1 MGRSLLARAIQAAG
15 GAAAFERRVGR
26 ARAFNIVRRTKL
38 LGAPRDDDEAVSWAA
53 VGRPEQLLPAGEAWR
68 VWLVLAGRGFGK
80 TRVGA
85 ETVLEWI
92 KTGRCRRLA
101 LVAPTAGDA
110 RDVMVEGESGLLAVS
125 AADGF
130 AANYEPSK
138 RRLTWPN
145 GAIATLY
152 SAEEPDRLRGPQHD
166 GAWCDELASWKNPQD
181 TWDMLQFGLRL
192 GLRPRIV
199 VTTTPRPIK
208 LVRQLV
214 ADAETV
220 VTRGSTRD
228 NAENLAPSFLAT
240 ILDRYGG
247 TRLGRQEIDAEILD
261 DNPGA
266 LWKMAQIDLL
276 RRKFA
281 PELVRVVISVDPSG
295 GSKKKSTAA
304 DPSAITRESDEVG
317 IGAAGVAMCRCK
329 CVHDWEKPELH
340 GFVLEDASDILSPGD
355 WAARVAKL
363 YRERKADRVVAET
376 NFGGEMV
383 ESNIKTLGDATI
395 AYRAVTASRGKAV
408 RAEPVAA
415 LYEQGKVHHVGA
427 HPKLEDEMT
436 QWNPLTDA
444 RSPNRV
450 DWLVWAL
457 TDLMLDEGAPA
468 AYTSWA
474 GVSPRRY

>member
-38 LGAPRDDDEAVSWAA
+38 LGAPRDDDEAVSWSA
-53 VGRPEQLLPAGEAWR
+53 VGRPEQLLPVGEIWR

-85 ETVLEWI
+85 EAVLEWV
-92 KTGRCRRLA
+92 KSGRCRRLA

-130 AANYEPSK
+130 PVNYEPSK
-138 RRLTWPN
+138 RRLTWSN

-166 GAWCDELASWKNPQD
+166 GAWCDELASWKNAQD
-181 TWDMLQFGLRL
+181 AWDMLQFGLRL

-199 VTTTPRPIK
+199 VTTTPRPIPLVRK
-208 LVRQLV
+208 LVAE
-214 ADAETV
+214 ADTL
-220 VTRGSTRD
+220 VTRGRTRD
-228 NAENLAPSFLAT
+228 NSENLAPSFLKS
-240 ILDRYGG
+240 IEDKYGG
-247 TRLGRQEIDAEILD
+247 TRLGRQEMEAEILD

-266 LWKMAQIDLL
+266 LWRMAQIDAT
-276 RRKFA
+276 R
-281 PELVRVVISVDPSG
+281 VRVSPDLIRVVVAVDPSG
-295 GSKKKSTAA
+295 
-304 DPSAITRESDEVG
+304 SANKESDEVG
-317 IGAAGVAMCRCK
+317 IGAAGVGMCTCK
-329 CVHDWEKPELH
+329 CVNPWDKAELH
-340 GFVLEDASDILSPGD
+340 GFVLEDASDILSPAQ
-355 WAARVAKL
+355 WAARSARI
-363 YRERKADRVVAET
+363 YHERQADRLVAEI
-376 NFGGEMV
+376 NFGGDLV
-383 ESNIKTLGDATI
+383 ESNIKTLGDSTI
-395 AYRAVTASRGKAV
+395 AFKSVHASRGKAV
-408 RAEPVAA
+408 RAGPVAG
-415 LYEQGKVHHVGA
+415 LYEQLKVHHVGT

-436 QWNPLTDA
+436 QWNPLTDS

-457 TDLMLDEGAPA
+457 TELMLG
-468 AYTSWA
+468 
-474 GVSPRRY
+474 GVQPNWTGGKTGGQRRQ